1 MRQSILETQIEPRT
15 IEYLEIL
22 QEECAEVIQA
32 ISKIK
37 RFGLDS
43 YHPADPD
50 KVSNFHHLIVELG
63 DIQGMIR
70 LLSETD
76 LAFNWIEGGEDPS
89 YLTTEIEKAALK
101 KTQKVIKFCKTKQ
114 ITVYFSQVIGYNTL

>member
-37 RFGLDS
+37 RFGLAS
-43 YHPADPD
+43 YNPTDPN
-50 KVSNFHHLIVELG
+50 KVSNYHHLITELG
-63 DIQGMIR
+63 DVQGMIK
-70 LLSETD
+70 LLSQTD
-76 LAFNWIEGGEDPS
+76 LAFNWIEGSDDPTF
-89 YLTTEIEKAALK
+89 LMEEIRKAASKKMLK
-101 KTQKVIKFCKTKQ
+101 VVKYLQ
-114 ITVYFSQVIGYNTL
+114 N